1 MNNEAIIKRLG
12 VILEHYEL
20 SAAAFADKINVQRS
34 SISHLLNGRNKPS
47 LDFVI
52 KIDEAFF
59 EVDLNWL
66 LYGKGSF
73 PANPLKNIGE
83 TIAIEKSLAENQPRQ
98 SPNKP
103 VERIVIFYKDGSF
116 KSFTEE

>member
-12 VILEHYEL
+12 EILEHYEL

-34 SISHLLNGRNKPS
+34 SLSHLLNGRNKPS

-52 KIDEAFF
+52 KVDEAFP
-59 EVDLNWL
+59 EVNLNWL

-73 PANPLKNIGE
+73 PYNPSDNFGE
-83 TIAIEKSLAENQPRQ
+83 TVSMEKSVFEKKSKQF
-98 SPNKP
+98 PNKP
-103 VERIVIFYKDGSF
+103 IERIVLFYKDGSF